1 MTTAGFRKLALSF
14 PDASEAAHM
23 RHPDFRV
30 RGRIFAT
37 LGYPSDDYGVLMLSP
52 QEQGRLVSANPR
64 AFSAVKGAWGRSG
77 NTQVRLENV
86 DLATLREAM
95 ILARRNAIAKP
106 GRPSRK
112 SKR

>member
-30 RGRIFAT
+30 RDRIFAT

-52 QEQGRLVSANPR
+52 QERGRLITANPR
-64 AFSAVKGAWGRSG
+64 AFSGMKGAWGRRG
-77 NTQVRLENV
+77 NTQMCLENV
-86 DLATLREAM
+86 CSS
-95 ILARRNAIAKP
+95 RR
-106 GRPSRK
+106 
-112 SKR
+112 